1 MILPPL
7 VFPAKCQSA
16 VDGKKVFFNAKIPR
30 HLDVVAK
37 QTQTAVIICSKM
49 FVSQSPAVER
59 EPQEIEARAD
69 VAEVEIEEVSPVDEE
84 PAVEEEVDP

>member
-1 MILPPL
+1 
-7 VFPAKCQSA
+7 
-16 VDGKKVFFNAKIPR
+16 
-30 HLDVVAK
+30 
-37 QTQTAVIICSKM
+37 M
-49 FVSQSPAVER
+49 FASQSPAVER